1 MYPLRSHTSSPQLLQ
16 QIAAVNESNLAP
28 GFKITGSK
36 DKPDADGYSK
46 ERIDASFFRDGRV
59 PGDNRPNWAE
69 QVVSL
74 EFKDNKTAN
83 DPFDDRTDD
92 KVEADAI
99 TRKRVRGQL
108 ISYAELVFRYQHR
121 TALYQL
127 LIMGRHFRFI
137 RWDRSGTIVTR
148 AVDYFERPDLL
159 CEMLWHMAQLVDE
172 QLGMDPSAVRIR
184 QGDRDYALM
193 EQVAFPQEE
202 DWEHEE
208 RLIDAL
214 PGGDQV
220 FRYVRDAFRN
230 SLHETW
236 SWPRYRLDVPDG
248 KEIRQYL
255 VGKPIFHASG
265 MAGRGTRGYVAL
277 DCQSRRFVWLK
288 DAWRAHYD
296 LVDQEGSVLEN
307 LNKAKVR
314 NVPTLV
320 CHGDI
325 LEQSTKT
332 PDYWPTRKDPEVL
345 TTPKP
350 RKRSISEVEDTSEEE
365 CPLRRH
371 RHYRLVVQEVAMDLT
386 AFRTGKQLVSII
398 YDCVTGECTSSCLVS
413 HVLLTGLLAHDEAMT
428 KAKIV
433 HRDVSGGNIL
443 IFPKA
448 AHLPN
453 GNMAVKWKGLLAD
466 WELSKPV
473 CDDPSR
479 SRARQPERTV
489 CFQTRPIVACFDGH
503 SQGTWQYMSV
513 AALEDH
519 AKVIETSDELESF
532 FHVLLY
538 NAVRHLKSN
547 CPDVGVFIE
556 DFFDTHSI
564 RDDRYVCGSKKS
576 DTMQDHGEIRLI
588 GSKDILLFESPLDG
602 FFSEALKWF
611 KAHYKVQ
618 AYQNS
623 LTPPPSPLAPP
634 APPSPPAKPA
644 QTLSPPSSPQ
654 SGAFDDFGERD
665 NGAPVEP
672 LRIGGV
678 AKDVPKPTQ
687 KEEDDALKVSNH
699 ADMLDLLFRAGK
711 SKWTA
716 DHAIGDNVPLTFEPK
731 RPVGP
736 ARFAAAFNAP
746 RKRSRIGVPGP
757 KDAQNIVLPATIN
770 FPFVYIPPGANP
782 RTPRRD
788 RPDLKPSA
796 TDWY

>member
-184 QGDRDYALM
+184 QGDKDYALM

-277 DCQSRRFVWLK
+277 DCQSRCFVWLK

-332 PDYWPTRKDPEVL
+332 PDYWPTRKDPEVP

-350 RKRSISEVEDTSEEE
+350 RKRSISEVEDISEEE

-413 HVLLTGLLAHDEAMT
+413 HVLLTGLLAHDEATT

-433 HRDVSGGNIL
+433 HRDVSGGQH
-443 IFPKA
+443 P
-448 AHLPN
+448 HLP
-453 GNMAVKWKGLLAD
+453 
-466 WELSKPV
+466 ESSSP
-473 CDDPSR
+473 
-479 SRARQPERTV
+479 PERQHGREV
-489 CFQTRPIVACFDGH
+489 EG
-503 SQGTWQYMSV
+503 
-513 AALEDH
+513 AA
-519 AKVIETSDELESF
+519 
-532 FHVLLY
+532 
-538 NAVRHLKSN
+538 R
-547 CPDVGVFIE
+547 
-556 DFFDTHSI
+556 
-564 RDDRYVCGSKKS
+564 
-576 DTMQDHGEIRLI
+576 
-588 GSKDILLFESPLDG
+588 
-602 FFSEALKWF
+602 
-611 KAHYKVQ
+611 
-618 AYQNS
+618 
-623 LTPPPSPLAPP
+623 
-634 APPSPPAKPA
+634 
-644 QTLSPPSSPQ
+644 
-654 SGAFDDFGERD
+654 
-665 NGAPVEP
+665 
-672 LRIGGV
+672 
-678 AKDVPKPTQ
+678 
-687 KEEDDALKVSNH
+687 
-699 ADMLDLLFRAGK
+699 
-711 SKWTA
+711 
-716 DHAIGDNVPLTFEPK
+716 
-731 RPVGP
+731 
-736 ARFAAAFNAP
+736 
-746 RKRSRIGVPGP
+746 
-757 KDAQNIVLPATIN
+757 
-770 FPFVYIPPGANP
+770 
-782 RTPRRD
+782 
-788 RPDLKPSA
+788 
-796 TDWY
+796 

>member
-1 MYPLRSHTSSPQLLQ
+1 MIVPQPRSTPVLATAFKVQHDSQRGPGSLAGARVRLTQYRAAAVEDMAHKAIRMEPEEFLCKFLRRTWVFDHDEPGPPQWDHNVFKGVEDAANMKEDAIAEKF
-16 QIAAVNESNLAP
+16 IAAVNESNLAP
-28 GFKITGSK
+28 GFKIAGSK

-172 QLGMDPSAVRIR
+172 QLGVDPSAVRIR
-184 QGDRDYALM
+184 QGDKDYALM

-220 FRYVRDAFRN
+220 FRYVHDAFRN

-296 LVDQEGSVLEN
+296 LVDQEGFVLEN
-307 LNKAKVR
+307 LNKAEVR

-332 PDYWPTRKDPEVL
+332 PDYWPTGKDPKDS

-371 RHYRLVVQEVAMDLT
+371 RHYRLVVEEVAMDLT
-386 AFRTGKQLVSII
+386 AFRTGKQLVMII
-398 YDCVTGECTSSCLVS
+398 FDCVT
-413 HVLLTGLLAHDEAMT
+413 AHDEATT

-448 AHLPN
+448 VCLPN
-453 GNMAVKWKGLLAD
+453 GTKAVKWKGLLAD

-473 CDDPSR
+473 CDDLSR
-479 SRARQPERTV
+479 SRARQPERT
-489 CFQTRPIVACFDGH
+489 
-503 SQGTWQYMSV
+503 GTWQYMSV

-556 DFFDTHSI
+556 DFFDTH
-564 RDDRYVCGSKKS
+564 
-576 DTMQDHGEIRLI
+576 RL
-588 GSKDILLFESPLDG
+588 LLTRL
-602 FFSEALKWF
+602 
-611 KAHYKVQ
+611 
-618 AYQNS
+618 
-623 LTPPPSPLAPP
+623 
-634 APPSPPAKPA
+634 
-644 QTLSPPSSPQ
+644 
-654 SGAFDDFGERD
+654 
-665 NGAPVEP
+665 
-672 LRIGGV
+672 LRGRGLIQV
-678 AKDVPKPTQ
+678 A
-687 KEEDDALKVSNH
+687 
-699 ADMLDLLFRAGK
+699 
-711 SKWTA
+711 
-716 DHAIGDNVPLTFEPK
+716 
-731 RPVGP
+731 
-736 ARFAAAFNAP
+736 
-746 RKRSRIGVPGP
+746 
-757 KDAQNIVLPATIN
+757 
-770 FPFVYIPPGANP
+770 
-782 RTPRRD
+782 
-788 RPDLKPSA
+788 
-796 TDWY
+796 